1 MLHLLGMTGFI
12 RLTAMSTR
20 RETPETAA
28 RPFDRS
34 RDGFVMGEGAGMLV
48 LEDLEHAMVRGA
60 EPLAELAGF
69 GSSADAYRIT
79 DIHPDG
85 RGAATCMRQALK
97 QAGIDPREP
106 REDGRPPVDY
116 ISAHGT
122 GTQEND
128 GIETTAVKS
137 VFGSQSRRVMF
148 SSVKSMLGHLIQAA
162 GAVELITCVQAI
174 RRGWAPPTI
183 NLNEPD
189 PKCDLDYV
197 PNVARDM
204 RGEGGIEVCMSNGFG
219 FGGQNNTVLVR
230 RYRP

>member
-1 MLHLLGMTGFI
+1 
-12 RLTAMSTR
+12 
-20 RETPETAA
+20 
-28 RPFDRS
+28 
-34 RDGFVMGEGAGMLV
+34 
-48 LEDLEHAMVRGA
+48 
-60 EPLAELAGF
+60 
-69 GSSADAYRIT
+69 
-79 DIHPDG
+79 
-85 RGAATCMRQALK
+85 
-97 QAGIDPREP
+97 
-106 REDGRPPVDY
+106 
-116 ISAHGT
+116 
-122 GTQEND
+122 
-128 GIETTAVKS
+128 
-137 VFGSQSRRVMF
+137 MF

>member
-1 MLHLLGMTGFI
+1 
-12 RLTAMSTR
+12 
-20 RETPETAA
+20 
-28 RPFDRS
+28 
-34 RDGFVMGEGAGMLV
+34 
-48 LEDLEHAMVRGA
+48 MVRGA